1 MEILRREQVKS
12 KWIKDRPLYFCRRLV
27 CLYIVY
33 CKIHLVVRFLHQLSS
48 IIYGYCRI
56 KLRDSLQKQ
65 IEIKEGQKE
74 HFYANTE
81 ESERLG
87 NEAKEYN
94 QRKKEEND
102 KKKQYYSTF
111 RDFNKM
117 VTAHF
122 Q

>member
-1 MEILRREQVKS
+1 M
-12 KWIKDRPLYFCRRLV
+12 
-27 CLYIVY
+27 
-33 CKIHLVVRFLHQLSS
+33 RFFALITTYH
-48 IIYGYCRI
+48 YGQCRI
-56 KLRDSLQKQ
+56 KLRDSLKKQ

-94 QRKKEEND
+94 RRQKEEND
-102 KKKQYYSTF
+102 TKKQYYSTF

-117 VTAHF
+117 VTVHF